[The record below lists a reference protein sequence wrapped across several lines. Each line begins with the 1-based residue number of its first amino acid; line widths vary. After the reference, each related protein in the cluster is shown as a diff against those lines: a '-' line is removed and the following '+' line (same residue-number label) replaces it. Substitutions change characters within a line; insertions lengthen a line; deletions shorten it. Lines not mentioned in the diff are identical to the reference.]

1 MPQPQPT
8 QLKRTIG
15 VFGLACAVIN
25 MMIGSGIF
33 VLPALVAEHLGA
45 AAIICYG
52 ICGGLIFLI
61 ALCFIEIGTKITGDG
76 GAYAYIEGA
85 FGPFAGFVASNLLIF
100 GSAVLSDAAVA
111 NGLLQIISP
120 FIPFATAWFFK
131 PIFFLCVFGVL
142 AWINVRGAKE
152 GMLVVITTTI
162 AKLLP
167 LVLIIVFGIVH
178 IVPGNLAFI
187 NTISLSEVGNTS
199 LILFFAFVG
208 IETAV
213 ANSGEIIN
221 PKKTMPMGILLGL
234 LMVLLVYLGVQLVT
248 QGVLGN
254 QLNVYKD
261 APINELGN
269 RLFGPIGI
277 SIIIGGMIIAMT
289 GTLSGSI
296 IAFPRLF
303 FAGSRKGIYPKFLGN
318 VDPKFITPRNAIIL
332 YASLGYLLSVM
343 GEMKQLVILSSAA
356 TLLIYLGVVLATIKM
371 RFTKIAA
378 SADAFKIPGGLT
390 IPILA
395 TAVIIWMLSNLSK
408 EEMIGI
414 AIALLVLSL
423 IYWGMKKWR
432 RGV

>member
-1 MPQPQPT
+1 MPQPQAT

-33 VLPALVAEHLGA
+33 VLPALVAENLGA

-76 GAYAYIEGA
+76 GTYAYIEAA
-85 FGPFAGFVASNLLIF
+85 FGPFAGFVASNILIF
-100 GSAVLSDAAVA
+100 GSALLSDAAVA
-111 NGLLQIISP
+111 NGLLQIITP

-131 PIFFLCVFGVL
+131 PIFFLLLFGVL
-142 AWINVRGAKE
+142 AWINIRGTKE
-152 GMLVVITTTI
+152 GMMVVITTTI

-167 LVLIIVFGIVH
+167 LVLIIVFGIAH
-178 IVPGNLAFI
+178 IVPSNLAFT
-187 NTISLSEVGNTS
+187 NNISLNEVGSTS

-213 ANSGEIIN
+213 TNSGEFIN
-221 PKKTMPMGILLGL
+221 PKKTMPLGILLGI

-248 QGVLGN
+248 QGILGN
-254 QLNVYKD
+254 QLNVYKN

-289 GTLSGSI
+289 GTLSGAI

-303 FAGSRKGIYPKFLGN
+303 FAGARKGIYPAFLGK
-318 VDPKFITPRNAIIL
+318 VDPKFITPRNAIMI

-371 RFTKIAA
+371 RFTKTAA

-408 EEMIGI
+408 EEMIGMFVSLI
-414 AIALLVLSL
+414 VLTV
-423 IYWGMKKWR
+423 IYWGMKKMR
-432 RGV
+432 KI

>member
-1 MPQPQPT
+1 MPQAPT
-8 QLKRTIG
+8 NQLKRTIG

-25 MMIGSGIF
+25 IMIGSGIF

-76 GAYAYIEGA
+76 GTYAYIEAA
-85 FGPFAGFVASNLLIF
+85 FGPFAGFLASNILIF
-100 GSAVLSDAAVA
+100 GSALLSDAAVA

-120 FIPFATAWFFK
+120 FIPFAAAWFFK
-131 PIFFLCVFGVL
+131 PIFFLFLFGVL
-142 AWINVRGAKE
+142 AWINIRGTKE
-152 GMLVVITTTI
+152 GLMVVITTTI

-167 LVLIIVFGIVH
+167 LLLIVVFGIGH
-178 IVPGNLAFI
+178 IVSSNLAFTNNI
-187 NTISLSEVGNTS
+187 TLHEIGNTS
-199 LILFFAFVG
+199 LILFFAFCG

-221 PKKTMPMGILLGL
+221 PKKTMPISILLGM

-248 QGVLGN
+248 QGILGN
-254 QLNVYKD
+254 QLNLYKD

-289 GTLSGSI
+289 GTLSGEI
-296 IAFPRLF
+296 FAFPRLF
-303 FAGSRKGIYPKFLGN
+303 FAGARKGIYPAFLGK
-318 VDPKFITPRNAIIL
+318 VDPRFVTPKNAIIL
-332 YASLGYLLSVM
+332 YASLGFLLSMM
-343 GEMKQLVILSSAA
+343 GEMKQLVILASAS
-356 TLLIYLGVVLATIKM
+356 TLLIYLGVVLATIKL
-371 RFTKIAA
+371 RFSTTAT
-378 SADAFKIPGGLT
+378 SAEAFKIPGGLT

-408 EEMIGI
+408 DEMIGMVI
-414 AIALLVLSL
+414 SLLVLTV

-432 RGV
+432 MSN

>member
-25 MMIGSGIF
+25 IMIGSGIF

-76 GAYAYIEGA
+76 GTYAYIEAA
-85 FGPFAGFVASNLLIF
+85 FGPFAGFVASNILIF
-100 GSAVLSDAAVA
+100 GSALLSDAAVA

-131 PIFFLCVFGVL
+131 PIFFLCLFGVL
-142 AWINVRGAKE
+142 AWINIRGTKE
-152 GMLVVITTTI
+152 GLMVVIATTI

-167 LVLIIVFGIVH
+167 LVLIIVFGIGQ
-178 IVPGNLAFI
+178 IVPGNLAFT
-187 NTISLSEVGNTS
+187 NTISFNEVGTTS

-221 PKKTMPMGILLGL
+221 PKRTMPMGILLGL

-248 QGVLGN
+248 QGILGN
-254 QLNVYKD
+254 QLNLYKD
-261 APINELGN
+261 APINELGK
-269 RLFGPIGI
+269 RLFGPIGV

-289 GTLSGSI
+289 GTLSGEI
-296 IAFPRLF
+296 FAFPRLF
-303 FAGSRKGIYPKFLGN
+303 FAGARKGIYPAFLGK
-318 VDPKFITPRNAIIL
+318 VDPRFVTPKNAIVL
-332 YASLGYLLSVM
+332 YASIGFLLSMM
-343 GEMKQLVILSSAA
+343 GEMKQLVILASAS
-356 TLLIYLGVVLATIKM
+356 TLLIYLGVVLATIKL
-371 RFTKIAA
+371 RFSTTAT
-378 SADAFKIPGGLT
+378 SDDAFKMPGGLT

-395 TAVIIWMLSNLSK
+395 TGVIIWMLSNLSK
-408 EEMIGI
+408 EEMLGI
-414 AIALLVLSL
+414 SITLLVLAV
-423 IYWGMKKWR
+423 IYVVIKKIIR
-432 RGV
+432 KG